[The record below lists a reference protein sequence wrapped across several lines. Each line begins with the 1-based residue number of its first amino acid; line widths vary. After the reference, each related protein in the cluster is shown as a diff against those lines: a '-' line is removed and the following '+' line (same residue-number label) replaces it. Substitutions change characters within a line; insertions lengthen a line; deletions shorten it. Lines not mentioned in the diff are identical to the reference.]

1 MSFYTINQSAKLEAV
16 ADNAFHR
23 EHEIFAYD
31 LNIENYEAILA
42 AMPQEDWPAELV
54 QYNDATLDLVPDD
67 LDQVVSQYQY
77 RDRIRFLI
85 KTERAERAKSFAV
98 YQALISQIPESNREQ
113 TLLQA
118 KQRAEARIATTS
130 AQ

>member
-54 QYNDATLDLVPDD
+54 QYKDATLDLVPDD

-113 TLLQA
+113 VLLQA

>member
-54 QYNDATLDLVPDD
+54 QYKDATLDLVPDD

-118 KQRAEARIATTS
+118 KQRAEARIAATS

>member
-54 QYNDATLDLVPDD
+54 QYKDATLDLVPDD

-85 KTERAERAKSFAV
+85 KTERAESAKSFAV